1 MYLCLIKQC
10 INEAA
15 MDSRLLSGTVDTLL
29 LEVISGGATYGYEI
43 AQTVLARSRGYFEL
57 TEGSLYPALHRLERQ
72 KYLES
77 FWKEADG
84 RERKY
89 YRLTPAGRVAL
100 AAKKKEW
107 RQFVA
112 GASGILGG
120 ADGVA

>member
-1 MYLCLIKQC
+1 
-10 INEAA
+10 
-15 MDSRLLSGTVDTLL
+15 MDSRMLWGTVDMLI
-29 LEVISGGATYGYEI
+29 LEIISAGPSYGYQI
-43 AQTVLARSRGYFEL
+43 AQTVLERSRGYFEI

-89 YRLTPAGRVAL
+89 YKLTPAGRAAL

-107 RQFVA
+107 KQFVA
-112 GASGILGG
+112 GARAILGG